1 MPRHVDKTPPYLVD
15 MSCEQKRL
23 LSYKTC
29 SQDMSTRHLHHKTPR
44 RQDIFFLNRHRQ
56 DTKNVRQDTYIC
68 WQDTPKNMS
77 CGGVLSTGVLPTCLV
92 NIEKVSCTTG
102 VLSTCLVTQKFDCL
116 VRTSCEHIL
125 WTYLVDFYWM
135 HSHIFLVSCEH
146 IFCWC
151 LANISCVHVLLTH
164 LVYYV

>member
-1 MPRHVDKTPPYLVD
+1 MTRHVDKTPPYLVD

-29 SQDMSTRHLHHKTPR
+29 SQDMSTRHLHRKTPR
-44 RQDIFFLNRHRQ
+44 RQDIVYLNRHRQ

-102 VLSTCLVTQKFDCL
+102 CLVNMSCDTKFWL
-116 VRTSCEHIL
+116 SCTHIL
-125 WTYLVDFYWM
+125 WTHLV
-135 HSHIFLVSCEH
+135 
-146 IFCWC
+146 
-151 LANISCVHVLLTH
+151 NISCGFLLNTFSYIFGVLRTH
-164 LVYYV
+164 LVLMSC